1 MVALL
6 LFSFG
11 TLGIARLQLGAAQA
25 TRDASD
31 AAVALMLA
39 EDLAQ
44 RVLLGERLQP
54 DEPPQPGDSQEPE
67 AALWE
72 QSGLPGARAC
82 VARGDSMWRLAVLWE
97 ARAVPGA
104 AAGSEVAAPAGSGCA
119 PSDGSAALRSVRLL
133 LPREV
138 SL

>member
-44 RVLLGERLQP
+44 RVLLGE
-54 DEPPQPGDSQEPE
+54 PE
-67 AALWE
+67 QALLHE
-72 QSGLPGARAC
+72 QGALPGARAC
-82 VARGDSMWRLAVLWE
+82 VARDDAMWRLAVFWE
-97 ARAVPGA
+97 ARAGSGAPEGDEVPAPAESVCSPSNEA
-104 AAGSEVAAPAGSGCA
+104 AA
-119 PSDGSAALRSVRLL
+119 LHSVRLL
-133 LPREV
+133 LPHEV